1 MRAQLKALE
10 RKLDE
15 LISLTRNLRG
25 ENFTLR
31 QKLVLAEHEKQELA
45 KRINLAASKLES
57 MISRQNEKDPL

>member
-15 LISLTRNLRG
+15 LISLARNLRG

-57 MISRQNEKDPL
+57 MISRQNEKDSL